1 MDDRD
6 RASFR
11 ESSRSSLGRLIND
24 EGSGFDLALMKRRGF
39 DLICSLD
46 LNPTIAIKSEVHR
59 SRTIWTVIIRDWTV
73 TMRSLKVQFVTCL
86 IK

>member
-1 MDDRD
+1 MDDHN
-6 RASFR
+6 RASFQ
-11 ESSRSSLGRLIND
+11 ESSRSFLGRSID
-24 EGSGFDLALMKRRGF
+24 VEGSGFDLALMKRRGF

-46 LNPTIAIKSEVHR
+46 LKPTIAIKSEVHQ
-59 SRTIWTVIIRDWTV
+59 SRTIWTVIIRDRTV

>member
-1 MDDRD
+1 MDDHD

-11 ESSRSSLGRLIND
+11 ESLRSFLGRLIDD
-24 EGSGFDLALMKRRGF
+24 EGSRFDLALMKRRGF

-59 SRTIWTVIIRDWTV
+59 SRTIWTVIIRDRTADLH
-73 TMRSLKVQFVTCL
+73 SLK
-86 IK
+86 

>member
-1 MDDRD
+1 MDDHD

-11 ESSRSSLGRLIND
+11 ELSRSFLGRSIDD
-24 EGSGFDLALMKRRGF
+24 EGSGFDLALIKRRGF

-59 SRTIWTVIIRDWTV
+59 SRTIWTVLIRDRTV
-73 TMRSLKVQFVTCL
+73 TMRSIKVQFITCL

>member
-6 RASFR
+6 RAYFR
-11 ESSRSSLGRLIND
+11 ESLRSFLGRSIDD
-24 EGSGFDLALMKRRGF
+24 EGSGFDLALVKRRGF

-59 SRTIWTVIIRDWTV
+59 SRTI
-73 TMRSLKVQFVTCL
+73 
-86 IK
+86 

>member
-1 MDDRD
+1 MDDCD
-6 RASFR
+6 RASFP
-11 ESSRSSLGRLIND
+11 ELSRSFFGHSIDD

-59 SRTIWTVIIRDWTV
+59 SRTIWTVIICDRTV
-73 TMRSLKVQFVTCL
+73 TMRSPKVQFVTCL

>member
-6 RASFR
+6 RASVCEF
-11 ESSRSSLGRLIND
+11 SRSFLGRSIDD

-46 LNPTIAIKSEVHR
+46 LNPMIAIKSEVHQ
-59 SRTIWTVIIRDWTV
+59 SRTIWTVIIHDRTV
-73 TMRSLKVQFVTCL
+73 MMRSLKVQFVTCL